1 MMWSISLG
9 LFMSLLRWFIL
20 LIMGIFR
27 LEMIL
32 FIVIRGRILYIR
44 VMEGKLD
51 ILIIIIHL
59 KKKFI
64 YEEEIKKDK
73 KFEFYILYIY
83 NNYI

>member
-1 MMWSISLG
+1 MWSISLG